1 MVATC
6 WILMCFK
13 SNPRCKCCN
22 WLGKADC
29 PCDLWTQGL
38 SLRLMMWKDPSLTV
52 KRSWSRLL
60 DRKVSVYPLTFLWK
74 ICVSPLFLKLGVI
87 WSTLQ
92 LFKCLASCS
101 DAASRNFIFVTILP
115 IWFHQGGQ
123 KISRAWCTRLA
134 WRTGQFR
141 SCHGCH
147 GQVSCWI
154 LCTYI
159 YIYVFIYMYG

>member
-22 WLGKADC
+22 WLCKGDC

-38 SLRLMMWKDPSLTV
+38 NLRLRMWKDLSLTV

-60 DRKVSVYPLTFLWK
+60 DRKVSVYPLTFLSK

-92 LFKCLASCS
+92 LFK
-101 DAASRNFIFVTILP
+101 SRNFIFVTFLP

-123 KISRAWCTRLA
+123 KITRAWCTRLA

-147 GQVSCWI
+147 GQGSCWI
-154 LCTYI
+154 LCTFFFCI
-159 YIYVFIYMYG
+159 YISVWVKYST